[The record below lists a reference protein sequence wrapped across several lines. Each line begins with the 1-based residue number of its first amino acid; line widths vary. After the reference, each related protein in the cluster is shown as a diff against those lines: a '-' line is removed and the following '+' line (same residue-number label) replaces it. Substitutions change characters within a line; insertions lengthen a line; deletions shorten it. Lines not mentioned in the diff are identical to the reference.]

1 MNLKPDHKLRF
12 KRMKKNRILFGL
24 AVVMIALIAGCGKM
38 PQAEFDAAKAAMDSL
53 KAHGADI
60 YLPVEFQNFQKVYDG
75 AMDMINTQNS
85 KTFKSYGK
93 AKEGLLEAVRLAEE
107 VGKANDLKKGELL
120 DELKDVFEDA
130 SDANN
135 ENKNLIPNKGGSSK
149 VMAFQKDVEA
159 IDNDLMEVKKIIE
172 EDGNLME
179 GLELAKK
186 ALEESEDLGKNIASA
201 VAASKPVKRPATT
214 KTSSASFSAK
224 KKK

>member
-12 KRMKKNRILFGL
+12 KRMKKNRIFFGL
-24 AVVMIALIAGCGKM
+24 AIVMIALVTGCGKM
-38 PQAEFDAAKAAMDSL
+38 PQAEFDAATAAMDSL
-53 KAHGADI
+53 KAKGADI

-75 AMDMINTQNS
+75 AMDMIKTQNS

-107 VGKANDLKKGELL
+107 VGTANDLKKGELL
-120 DELKDVFEDA
+120 SELKDVFEDA

-149 VMAFQKDVEA
+149 VMAYQKDVES

-179 GLELAKK
+179 GIELAKK
-186 ALEESEDLGKNIASA
+186 ALEESEDLGKDIASA
-201 VAASKPVKRPATT
+201 VSASKPVKRPGTT
-214 KTSSASFSAK
+214 RTSSASFSAK
-224 KKK
+224 KK